1 MLLVAKPPRGFARFL
16 VLGAGLLKN
25 PRLLKQLLTRAVG
38 KLGRAD
44 KGPLAEMKEQLLRMI
59 ALVKAYVSGDYREVS
74 TQTMVTVVAAILY
87 FVVPFDAVPDFLFG
101 WGLVDDAAVLSFVVA
116 QIAGELDAFA
126 EWQKAQANDDDLPSD
141 PSDDQ
146 DS

>member
-1 MLLVAKPPRGFARFL
+1 MAKPPRGFARFL
-16 VLGAGLLKN
+16 VRSAGLLKN
-25 PRLLKQLLTRAVG
+25 PRLLKQLLARAVG
-38 KLGRAD
+38 KLGRVD
-44 KGPLAEMKEQLLRMI
+44 NGPLAEMKEQLQRMI

-74 TQTMVTVVAAILY
+74 TQTMVTVVAAIAY

-116 QIAGELDAFA
+116 QIAGELEAFA
-126 EWQKAQANDDDLPSD
+126 EWQRAQANDDNLPSER
-141 PSDDQ
+141 PDDD

>member
-1 MLLVAKPPRGFARFL
+1 MAKPPRGFARFL
-16 VLGAGLLKN
+16 VRSAGLLKD
-25 PRLLKQLLTRAVG
+25 PRWLKQLLARAVG

-44 KGPLAEMKEQLLRMI
+44 DGPLAEMKEQLQRMI
-59 ALVKAYVSGDYREVS
+59 ALVKAYVSGDYRAVS
-74 TQTMVTVVAAILY
+74 TQTMVTVVAAIAY

-116 QIAGELDAFA
+116 QVAGELEAFA
-126 EWQKAQANDDDLPSD
+126 EWQRAQANDDNLPSEC
-141 PSDDQ
+141 PDDD

>member
-1 MLLVAKPPRGFARFL
+1 MAKPPRGFARFL
-16 VLGAGLLKN
+16 VRSAGLLKN
-25 PRLLKQLLTRAVG
+25 PRLLKQLLARAVG

-44 KGPLAEMKEQLLRMI
+44 NGPLAEMKEQLQRMI
-59 ALVKAYVSGDYREVS
+59 ALVKAYVSGDYRAVS
-74 TQTMVTVVAAILY
+74 TQTMVTVVAAIAY

-116 QIAGELDAFA
+116 QIAGELEAFA
-126 EWQKAQANDDDLPSD
+126 EWQRAQANDDNLPSEC
-141 PSDDQ
+141 PDDD

>member
-1 MLLVAKPPRGFARFL
+1 MAKPPRGFARFL
-16 VLGAGLLKN
+16 VRSAGLLKN
-25 PRLLKQLLTRAVG
+25 PRLLKQLLARAVG

-44 KGPLAEMKEQLLRMI
+44 KGPLAEMKEQLQRMI
-59 ALVKAYVSGDYREVS
+59 ALVKAYVSGDYRAVS

-101 WGLVDDAAVLSFVVA
+101 WGLVDDAAVLSFVAA

-126 EWQKAQANDDDLPSD
+126 EWQKAEANDEKLPSD
-141 PSDDQ
+141 PSDDEG
-146 DS
+146 S